1 MEEACLMGFSGGLEQ
16 GKLVSALLELTKCH
30 INNIQTGQSK
40 TLIRKTAGPLKNVQF
55 CSSSRKM
62 KILTT
67 EYIEYFED

>member
-40 TLIRKTAGPLKNVQF
+40 TLIWKTAEPLKIKDNT
-55 CSSSRKM
+55 
-62 KILTT
+62 L
-67 EYIEYFED
+67 